1 MRVGAPG
8 QQPRSWTPGLRAAP
22 RGNRLPLKALLVV
35 PPAGGNKT
43 PTRWSESFVEEELG
57 LYEIQLLH

>member
-1 MRVGAPG
+1 MDARFESGAPR
-8 QQPRSWTPGLRAAP
+8 QQVAAEGSFGCAP
-22 RGNRLPLKALLVV
+22 SRRQQD
-35 PPAGGNKT
+35 